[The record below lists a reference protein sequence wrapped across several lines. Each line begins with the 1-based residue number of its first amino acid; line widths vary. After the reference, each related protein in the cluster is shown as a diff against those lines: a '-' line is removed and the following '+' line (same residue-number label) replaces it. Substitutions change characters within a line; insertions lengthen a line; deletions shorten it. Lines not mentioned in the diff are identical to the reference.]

1 MGEKL
6 CYELLLNWKCWAVNS
21 LTMEE
26 NPLFKSKW
34 LPFSDLSGYVGE
46 CSLSG
51 EPLFLKCPVSDF
63 VMIHRLILYQMKL
76 HKYLKLLVENSYNAK
91 H

>member
-1 MGEKL
+1 MGEKF

-26 NPLFKSKW
+26 NPLFKSTW
-34 LPFSDLSGYVGE
+34 PLSDLRGCVSE
-46 CSLSG
+46 CSISG

-63 VMIHRLILYQMKL
+63 VKIHRLISYQMKL
-76 HKYLKLLVENSYNAK
+76 HKYLKLLVENS
-91 H
+91 